1 MAQQMTI
8 DFRDIEGPIYSGR
21 PRGESLRRKYELDA
35 VDTSPQSVTVTVTV
49 PSTTYSVTSSFFLG
63 LFGPSVLAAGSRDA
77 FFRRFQFSATPV
89 LLDAFA
95 DYANR
100 ALQTKSLFAR
110 H

>member
-35 VDTSPQSVTVTVTV
+35 VDSSPAHVAVKV
-49 PSTTYSVTSSFFLG
+49 PDSTYSVTSSFFLG

-77 FFRRFQFSATPV
+77 FFKKFQFSAKPV

-100 ALQTKSLFAR
+100 ALQTKTLFAR